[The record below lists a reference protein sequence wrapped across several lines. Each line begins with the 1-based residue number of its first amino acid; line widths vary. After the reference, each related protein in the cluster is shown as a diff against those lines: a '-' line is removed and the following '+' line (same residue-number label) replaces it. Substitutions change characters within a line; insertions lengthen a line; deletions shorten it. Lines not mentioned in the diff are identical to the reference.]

1 MSSSKAYRYNS
12 FPNTSTKIPDHS
24 IKNPRPNK
32 TEQLTLQHGVA
43 VAPAVSHSLNPWK
56 LLGSDLPMG
65 SPKFQRIVE
74 HFFAT
79 RNGNP
84 LSDAMERAIQL
95 ANKRGVKVPPP
106 FFDAKRVIE
115 RREAQE
121 VSAPSEVI
129 PELEAEPWAR

>member
-1 MSSSKAYRYNS
+1 
-12 FPNTSTKIPDHS
+12 
-24 IKNPRPNK
+24 
-32 TEQLTLQHGVA
+32 
-43 VAPAVSHSLNPWK
+43 
-56 LLGSDLPMG
+56 MG

-115 RREAQE
+115 RREAEE